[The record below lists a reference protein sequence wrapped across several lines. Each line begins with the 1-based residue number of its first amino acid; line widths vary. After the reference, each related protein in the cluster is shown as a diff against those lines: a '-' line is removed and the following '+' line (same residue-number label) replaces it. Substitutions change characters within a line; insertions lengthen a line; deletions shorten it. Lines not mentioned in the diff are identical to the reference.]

1 MSYVAC
7 GELTSSAQGVNG
19 IKANVKAVQ
28 GELYFLDKGLIFIA
42 KQPILIDF
50 KNTESIAFS
59 RVGGGIASARTFDMR
74 VLATSGPDHVFS
86 AISKEEAGPISQ
98 FLASKNVRLK
108 NEMDELDA
116 ADAMDIDDLSDDDDD
131 ISIMSEDEGRKKK
144 KKQQQAQ
151 PVRRAADEEDESGE
165 FAINRGATANPQRTR
180 TSWTR
185 TLRTVV
191 R

>member
-1 MSYVAC
+1 MSPRTSAQ
-7 GELTSSAQGVNG
+7 LTFSAQGVNG

-28 GELYFLDKGLIFIA
+28 GELYFLERGLIFIA

-50 KNTESIAFS
+50 SKTESIAFS

-74 VLATSGPDHVFS
+74 VLANEGPDHVFS

-131 ISIMSEDEGRKKK
+131 VSIMSEEDDRKKKK
-144 KKQQQAQ
+144 KKQQAQ
-151 PVRRAADEEDESGE
+151 PARRGADDEEDESGE
-165 FAINRGATANPQRTR
+165 QLTR
-180 TSWTR
+180 T
-185 TLRTVV
+185 V
-191 R
+191 RS